1 MRVQYTHI
9 KRWDTFTNCEPPPVT
24 KGKDWENQLIG
35 PWVLC
40 WNTEPIGR

>member
-1 MRVQYTHI
+1 MKEGLETPSV
-9 KRWDTFTNCEPPPVT
+9 EPPPVT
-24 KGKDWENQLIG
+24 KGKDWKNQLIG

>member
-1 MRVQYTHI
+1 MMIDNLKQSVRLNEDCGRLETPSV
-9 KRWDTFTNCEPPPVT
+9 EPPPVT

-40 WNTEPIGR
+40 